1 MQLSTIAFLAAVSGL
16 AAVNAG
22 TFDCSQYQNRYVGQ
36 CFYMTGSRWLMF
48 SAVHQPGDPNGVV
61 YNLCTHTS
69 GCCDADYHGQTLYS
83 VNYYQHCDTAA
94 NLVTN

>member
-1 MQLSTIAFLAAVSGL
+1 MQSSTVAFLAAVSGL

-22 TFDCSQYQNRYVGQ
+22 TFDCSPYQN
-36 CFYMTGSRWLMF
+36 